1 MEGGVWKFTYVSFQ
15 GSHYVYGT
23 DAKGLCSHRHLVG
36 SSLLTTVLQF
46 CFSKGLSVVC
56 FPLGSATYVAS
67 TTMNVCLTHLLRFK
81 RELWFQGFDEESI
94 YIFLCF
100 LNHWRMSGW
109 GNPLTRLPLHYE
121 TTSY

>member
-1 MEGGVWKFTYVSFQ
+1 MESGNSQMSVFRAHTLCMEPMQRASVHIGTWLDPHSLPLSCNSVSQ
-15 GSHYVYGT
+15 
-23 DAKGLCSHRHLVG
+23 KE
-36 SSLLTTVLQF
+36 
-46 CFSKGLSVVC
+46 LSIVC

-67 TTMNVCLTHLLRFK
+67 TTMNVCLTHILRFK

-109 GNPLTRLPLHYE
+109 GNPLTRLPLHCE